1 MKKEQFSR
9 FYDMETRWYDEDM
22 LGHINHGTAVA
33 YFEDARVRHAHD
45 IGLFPY
51 DTDKFPFI
59 VASMTFNFLKQIK
72 HPKNLTVG
80 LKISRIGGKS
90 FDYEYGLFME
100 NDEECAISCN
110 MTMVCFDFAN
120 QKSVQVFEEIKKE
133 FEGETK

>member
-9 FYDMETRWYDEDM
+9 FYNMETRWYDEDM

-59 VASMTFNFLKQIK
+59 VASMTFNFLF
-72 HPKNLTVG
+72 
-80 LKISRIGGKS
+80 ISFHKYISKMG
-90 FDYEYGLFME
+90 E
-100 NDEECAISCN
+100 DE
-110 MTMVCFDFAN
+110 
-120 QKSVQVFEEIKKE
+120 
-133 FEGETK
+133 

>member
-80 LKISRIGGKS
+80 LKISRIGVKS

-110 MTMVCFDFAN
+110 MTMVCFDFSN
-120 QKSVQVFEEIKKE
+120 QKSVQVFDEIKKE
-133 FEGETK
+133 FQGE

>member
-9 FYDMETRWYDEDM
+9 FYNIETRWYDEDM

-80 LKISRIGGKS
+80 LKISRIGSKS

-110 MTMVCFDFAN
+110 MTMVCFD
-120 QKSVQVFEEIKKE
+120 
-133 FEGETK
+133 

>member
-9 FYDMETRWYDEDM
+9 FYNMETRWYDEDM

-59 VASMTFNFLKQIK
+59 VASMTFSFLKQIK

-80 LKISRIGGKS
+80 LKISRVGGKS

-100 NDEECAISCN
+100 SDEECAISCN
-110 MTMVCFDFAN
+110 MTMVCFDFLN
-120 QKSVQVFEEIKKE
+120 QKSVQVFDEIKKE
-133 FEGETK
+133 FQGE

>member
-59 VASMTFNFLKQIK
+59 VASMTFSFLKQIK

-110 MTMVCFDFAN
+110 MTMVCFDFLN
-120 QKSVQVFEEIKKE
+120 QKSVQVFDEIKKE
-133 FEGETK
+133 FQGE

>member
-1 MKKEQFSR
+1 MVWRGHAWSYQS
-9 FYDMETRWYDEDM
+9 WYSC
-22 LGHINHGTAVA
+22 A

-51 DTDKFPFI
+51 DSDKFPFI
-59 VASMTFNFLKQIK
+59 VASMTFNFFKQIK

-100 NDEECAISCN
+100 NDDECAISCS
-110 MTMVCFDFAN
+110 MTMVCFDFSD
-120 QKSVQVFEEIKKE
+120 QKSVQVFDEIKKE
-133 FEGETK
+133 FQGELKWMYLLRMMLKL

>member
-59 VASMTFNFLKQIK
+59 VASMTFSFLKQIK

-110 MTMVCFDFAN
+110 MTMVCFDFSD
-120 QKSVQVFEEIKKE
+120 QKSVQVFDEIKKE
-133 FEGETK
+133 FQGE

>member
-9 FYDMETRWYDEDM
+9 FYSLQTRWYDEDM

-51 DTDKFPFI
+51 DNDKFPFI

-72 HPKNLTVG
+72 HPKNLSVLD
-80 LKISRIGGKS
+80 LKFQALVEKVLIMNMVYSWKMMMNV
-90 FDYEYGLFME
+90 LFH
-100 NDEECAISCN
+100 
-110 MTMVCFDFAN
+110 V
-120 QKSVQVFEEIKKE
+120 K
-133 FEGETK
+133 

>member
-59 VASMTFNFLKQIK
+59 VASMTFSFLKQIK

-80 LKISRIGGKS
+80 LKISRVGGKS
-90 FDYEYGLFME
+90 CDYEYGLFME

-110 MTMVCFDFAN
+110 MTMVCFDFSN
-120 QKSVQVFEEIKKE
+120 QKSVQVFDEIKKE
-133 FEGETK
+133 FQGK

>member
-9 FYDMETRWYDEDM
+9 FYDIETRWYDEDM

-59 VASMTFNFLKQIK
+59 FASMTFNFLKQMK
-72 HPKNLTVG
+72 HPKYLTIG
-80 LKISRIGGKS
+80 FKISRIGGKS

-100 NDEECAISCN
+100 NDDECAISCN
-110 MTMVCFDFAN
+110 MTMVCFDFSS
-120 QKSVQVFEEIKKE
+120 QKSVQVFDEIKKE
-133 FEGETK
+133 FQGE

>member
-59 VASMTFNFLKQIK
+59 VASMTFSFLKQIK

-110 MTMVCFDFAN
+110 MTMVCFDFLN
-120 QKSVQVFEEIKKE
+120 QKSVQVFDEIKKE
-133 FEGETK
+133 FRGE

>member
-9 FYDMETRWYDEDM
+9 FYNMETRWYDEDM

-33 YFEDARVRHAHD
+33 YFEDARVRHAHE
-45 IGLFPY
+45 IGLSPY
-51 DTDKFPFI
+51 DNDKFPFI

-100 NDEECAISCN
+100 NDDECAISCS
-110 MTMVCFDFAN
+110 MTMVCFDFSD
-120 QKSVQVFEEIKKE
+120 QKSVQVFDEIKKE
-133 FEGETK
+133 FQGE

>member
-59 VASMTFNFLKQIK
+59 VASMTFSFLKQIK

-110 MTMVCFDFAN
+110 MTMVCFDFSN
-120 QKSVQVFEEIKKE
+120 QKSVQVFDEIKKE
-133 FEGETK
+133 FQGE

>member
-9 FYDMETRWYDEDM
+9 FYNVQTRWYDEDM

-51 DTDKFPFI
+51 DSDKFPFI
-59 VASMTFNFLKQIK
+59 VASMNFNFLKQIK

-100 NDEECAISCN
+100 NDDECAISCN
-110 MTMVCFDFAN
+110 MTMVCFDFSE
-120 QKSVQVFEEIKKE
+120 QISVKVFDEIKKE
-133 FEGETK
+133 FQEKLK

>member
-9 FYDMETRWYDEDM
+9 FYNMETRWYDEDM

-59 VASMTFNFLKQIK
+59 VASMTFSFLKQIK

-100 NDEECAISCN
+100 NDEDCAISCN
-110 MTMVCFDFAN
+110 MTMVCFDFSN
-120 QKSVQVFEEIKKE
+120 QKSIQVFDEIKKE
-133 FEGETK
+133 FQGG

>member
-59 VASMTFNFLKQIK
+59 VASMTFSFLKQIK

-90 FDYEYGLFME
+90 FDYKYGLFME

-110 MTMVCFDFAN
+110 MTMVCFDFLN
-120 QKSVQVFEEIKKE
+120 QKSVQVFDEIKKE
-133 FEGETK
+133 FQGE

>member
-9 FYDMETRWYDEDM
+9 FYNMETRWYDEDM

-80 LKISRIGGKS
+80 LKISRIGSKS
-90 FDYEYGLFME
+90 FDYNYGLFME
-100 NDEECAISCN
+100 NDEECSISCN
-110 MTMVCFDFAN
+110 MTMVCFDFSN
-120 QKSVQVFEEIKKE
+120 QKSVQVFDEIKKE
-133 FEGETK
+133 FQGE

>member
-51 DTDKFPFI
+51 DSDKFPFI
-59 VASMTFNFLKQIK
+59 VASMTFSFLKQIK

-110 MTMVCFDFAN
+110 MTMVCFDFSN
-120 QKSVQVFEEIKKE
+120 QKSVQVFDEIKKE
-133 FEGETK
+133 FQGE

>member
-1 MKKEQFSR
+1 MKKKQFSR
-9 FYDMETRWYDEDM
+9 FYNMETRWYDEDM

-45 IGLFPY
+45 IGLSPY
-51 DTDKFPFI
+51 DSDKFPFI

-90 FDYEYGLFME
+90 FDYEYGLFMK
-100 NDEECAISCN
+100 NDDECAISCS
-110 MTMVCFDFAN
+110 MTMVCFDFSD
-120 QKSVQVFEEIKKE
+120 QKSVQVFDEIKKE
-133 FEGETK
+133 FQGE

>member
-9 FYDMETRWYDEDM
+9 FYEMETRWYDEDM

-33 YFEDARVRHAHD
+33 HFEDARVRHAHD

-72 HPKNLTVG
+72 HPKNLIVG

-100 NDEECAISCN
+100 NDDECAISCN
-110 MTMVCFDFAN
+110 MTMVCFDFSD
-120 QKSVQVFEEIKKE
+120 QKSVQVFDEIKKE
-133 FEGETK
+133 FQGEKK

>member
-59 VASMTFNFLKQIK
+59 VASMTFSFLKQIK

-110 MTMVCFDFAN
+110 MTMVCFDFLN
-120 QKSVQVFEEIKKE
+120 QKSVQVFDEIKKE
-133 FEGETK
+133 FQGK

>member
-1 MKKEQFSR
+1 
-9 FYDMETRWYDEDM
+9 M

-51 DTDKFPFI
+51 DNDKFPFI

-72 HPKNLTVG
+72 HPKNVTVG
-80 LKISRIGGKS
+80 LRVSRVGGKS

-100 NDEECAISCN
+100 NDDECAISCQ
-110 MTMVCFDFAN
+110 MTMVCFDFVN
-120 QKSVQVFEEIKKE
+120 QQSVKVFEEVKKE
-133 FEGETK
+133 YNGG

>member
-51 DTDKFPFI
+51 DADKFPFI
-59 VASMTFNFLKQIK
+59 VASMTFSFLKQIK

-110 MTMVCFDFAN
+110 MTMVCFDFLN
-120 QKSVQVFEEIKKE
+120 QKSVQVFDEIKKE
-133 FEGETK
+133 FQGE

>member
-9 FYDMETRWYDEDM
+9 FYGMETRWYDEDM

-80 LKISRIGGKS
+80 LKISRIGSKS
-90 FDYEYGLFME
+90 FDYDYGLFIE
-100 NDEECAISCN
+100 NDDECAISCN
-110 MTMVCFDFAN
+110 MTMVCFDFSN
-120 QKSVQVFEEIKKE
+120 QKSVQVFDEIKKE
-133 FEGETK
+133 FQGE